1 MNIRSEAYE
10 RSTQTPLTVLAGI
23 FLVVY
28 ALPIID
34 TDLPHAVHSTC
45 MVASWVI
52 WAAFALDF
60 VWRLWLAD
68 VRAEFLRSHV
78 LELLT
83 VVLPMLRP
91 LRVLRVL
98 SLTNL
103 MSRRSDHDLF
113 LSVAQ
118 VIVGS
123 VTLLVTVGSL
133 AMLDA
138 ERNADGANITTVG
151 DAFWWGIVT
160 ITTVGYGDYYPVTLT
175 GRIIATVMM
184 LLGIAL
190 VGVVTAAISGWLIT
204 RLAQSPTPE
213 NVNED

>member
-1 MNIRSEAYE
+1 
-10 RSTQTPLTVLAGI
+10 
-23 FLVVY
+23 
-28 ALPIID
+28 
-34 TDLPHAVHSTC
+34 
-45 MVASWVI
+45 VASWVI
-52 WAAFALDF
+52 WATFAADF

-68 VRAEFLRSHV
+68 ARVTFLRAHV

-83 VVLPMLRP
+83 VALPMLRP

-98 SLTNL
+98 SFTSL
-103 MSRRSDHDLF
+103 MSRRSDSDLF

-118 VIVGS
+118 VIAGS

-138 ERNADGANITTVG
+138 ERDAHGANITTVG

-175 GRIIATVMM
+175 GRIIATIMM

-204 RLAQSPTPE
+204 RLAQAPAL
-213 NVNED
+213 EDVED